1 MPINGINNTAAL
13 GSMGNLKSGAT
24 YIYESPD
31 GGDTVY
37 AREAGSTERVMIGQN
52 TRAKSLMDQIQEDKL
67 WGNIRRMSEND
78 AGMAELLERVK
89 IYYHL
94 KKQS

>member
-1 MPINGINNTAAL
+1 MK
-13 GSMGNLKSGAT
+13 MGNLKPDVT

-52 TRAKSLMDQIQEDKL
+52 TRAKSLVDKIQEDKL
-67 WGNIRRMSEND
+67 WGGIGRMAETD
-78 AGMAELLERVK
+78 PEMAELLERAKV
-89 IYYHL
+89 YYYL
-94 KKQS
+94 KHQS

>member
-1 MPINGINNTAAL
+1 MAAHGL
-13 GSMGNLKSGAT
+13 MGTLNPNAT

-37 AREAGSTERVMIGQN
+37 AREIGSTDRVMIGQN
-52 TRAKSLMDQIQEDKL
+52 TRARNLVEKIQEDKL
-67 WGNIRRMSEND
+67 WGEIRRMAVTD
-78 AGMAELLERVK
+78 PGMADLLEQVK
-89 IYYHL
+89 VYYHL